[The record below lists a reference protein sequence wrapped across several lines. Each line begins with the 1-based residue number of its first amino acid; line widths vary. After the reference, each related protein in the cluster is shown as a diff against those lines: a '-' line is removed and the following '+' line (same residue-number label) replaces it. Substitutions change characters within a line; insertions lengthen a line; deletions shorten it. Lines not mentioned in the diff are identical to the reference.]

1 MNNRTRGNSRRGL
14 SRRGCGQYSGGVNM
28 GHPQIVGVQG
38 RAPDPARYG
47 IYPVPAVPQG
57 YPQAYQPVPFP
68 PPPPVVAYPACGQV
82 PYAAPSY
89 PYVYP
94 SPYVPVV
101 YQNAVPPGYYPYAH
115 PVPTYMPPPQ
125 QRQVNHAA
133 QGQAHLPQLTQGE
146 GNYPAQVPGQHHGPR
161 LRRRHRSLVQARGR
175 GNGRGNRGQPN
186 RRLLGRGNNLGVVR
200 ESSARQAAQ
209 VAQRSSSQ
217 AGDVESSSL
226 AALPVPIE
234 QYSDVNSQ
242 GVKQEDT
249 EYKSPPVPQY
259 AESDEVKR
267 EPVIKQEPQ

>member
-1 MNNRTRGNSRRGL
+1 
-14 SRRGCGQYSGGVNM
+14 M

-125 QRQVNHAA
+125 QRQAIIQLKSQANTMVPVCVAA
-133 QGQAHLPQLTQGE
+133 IAVSFKLAAGAMEEVTGDSQI
-146 GNYPAQVPGQHHGPR
+146 
-161 LRRRHRSLVQARGR
+161 
-175 GNGRGNRGQPN
+175 
-186 RRLLGRGNNLGVVR
+186 GVCCAVAITR
-200 ESSARQAAQ
+200 ES
-209 VAQRSSSQ
+209 
-217 AGDVESSSL
+217 
-226 AALPVPIE
+226 
-234 QYSDVNSQ
+234 
-242 GVKQEDT
+242 
-249 EYKSPPVPQY
+249 
-259 AESDEVKR
+259 
-267 EPVIKQEPQ
+267 